1 MRAAL
6 LLLFALLALAGCRDQ
21 RQQLGQALSGK
32 PPVIAGSLE
41 GEWQIED
48 LNGGGPVAQS
58 RLMFDPGDQ
67 GTSRLSGTAGC
78 NRFSGNWKQDGA
90 TLQLGPMA
98 ATRMDRRRHGAAC
111 FVSRPTSGSRRSLRA
126 FRSTADL
133 PTTTSTAPSPTRGCW
148 PPAA

>member
-1 MRAAL
+1 MRLAL
-6 LLLFALLALAGCRDQ
+6 LPPLAVLALAGCRDQ

-41 GEWQIED
+41 GEWQIAD
-48 LNGGGPVAQS
+48 MNGGGPVAQS

-78 NRFSGNWKQDGA
+78 NRFNGNWKQDGA

-98 ATRMDRRRHGAAC
+98 ATRMACPPPAMEIEQRVLALLEAANSVTYTADGAAILA
-111 FVSRPTSGSRRSLRA
+111 STDGRKLTLRKPTQ
-126 FRSTADL
+126 
-133 PTTTSTAPSPTRGCW
+133 P
-148 PPAA
+148 

>member
-32 PPVIAGSLE
+32 PPVIAGSPE

-78 NRFSGNWKQDGA
+78 NRFSGNWKQDA
-90 TLQLGPMA
+90 S
-98 ATRMDRRRHGAAC
+98 RFHG
-111 FVSRPTSGSRRSLRA
+111 G
-126 FRSTADL
+126 
-133 PTTTSTAPSPTRGCW
+133 
-148 PPAA
+148 

>member
-1 MRAAL
+1 MRMAL
-6 LLLFALLALAGCRDQ
+6 LIPFALLALASWSDQ

-41 GEWQIED
+41 GEWQIAD

-67 GTSRLSGTAGC
+67 GTSRISGTAGC
-78 NRFSGNWKQDGA
+78 NRFSGHWKQDGA

-98 ATRMDRRRHGAAC
+98 ATRMACPPPAMEIEQRVLALLEAATSVTYTADGAAILATPDG
-111 FVSRPTSGSRRSLRA
+111 RKLTLRK
-126 FRSTADL
+126 
-133 PTTTSTAPSPTRGCW
+133 
-148 PPAA
+148 PAQP

>member
-6 LLLFALLALAGCRDQ
+6 LLPFALIALAGCRDQ

-41 GEWQIED
+41 GEWQIAD
-48 LNGGGPVAQS
+48 LNGGGPVVQS

-78 NRFSGNWKQDGA
+78 NRFTGNWKQDGT
-90 TLQLGPMA
+90 TLKLGPMA
-98 ATRMDRRRHGAAC
+98 ATRMACPPPAMEIEQRVLEAANSVTYTADGAAILATPDG
-111 FVSRPTSGSRRSLRA
+111 RKLTLRK
-126 FRSTADL
+126 
-133 PTTTSTAPSPTRGCW
+133 
-148 PPAA
+148 AAQP

>member
-32 PPVIAGSLE
+32 PPVIAGSPE

-90 TLQLGPMA
+90 TLKLGPMA
-98 ATRMDRRRHGAAC
+98 STRMACPPPAMEIEQRVLALLEAANSVTYTADGAAIL
-111 FVSRPTSGSRRSLRA
+111 VTPDGRKLTLRK
-126 FRSTADL
+126 
-133 PTTTSTAPSPTRGCW
+133 
-148 PPAA
+148 AAQP